1 MKLET
6 FKTLHGFFI
15 EDLQLDQT
23 DKIERR
29 ITEKDIDNFAKLTG
43 DNNPVHTNLDFAKKT
58 IFKEKVAHGFL
69 SASLISS
76 LIATK
81 LPGPGSIYLSQ
92 NLKFLAPVFID
103 DLVTVKVTV
112 KEIDH
117 EKKKV
122 KLQTEC
128 FKNEKKIISGEA
140 IVLVN
145 SKKDFKNNESF

>member
-1 MKLET
+1 MELEN
-6 FKTLHGFFI
+6 FKKLHGFFI
-15 EDLQLDQT
+15 EELRLNQT
-23 DKIERR
+23 EEFEKK
-29 ITEKDIDNFAKLTG
+29 ITEKDINEFAKLSG
-43 DNNPVHTNLDFAKKT
+43 DDNPVHTNSDFAKKT
-58 IFKEKVAHGFL
+58 IFKQKVAHGFL
-69 SASLISS
+69 SASLISM

-103 DLVTVKVTV
+103 DLVRVKVTV
-112 KEIDH
+112 EEIDQ

-140 IVLVN
+140 VVLVN
-145 SKKDFKNNESF
+145 SKKDF

>member
-6 FKTLHGFFI
+6 FKKLHGFFI

-23 DKIERR
+23 DKIERK
-29 ITEKDIDNFAKLTG
+29 ITQKDIDNFAKLTG

-58 IFKEKVAHGFL
+58 IFKQKVAHGFL
-69 SASLISS
+69 SASLIST

-103 DLVTVKVTV
+103 DLVIVKVTV

-145 SKKDFKNNESF
+145 SKKDLKNNETF

>member
-1 MKLET
+1 MELEN
-6 FKTLHGFFI
+6 FKKLHGFFI
-15 EDLQLDQT
+15 EDLRLNQT
-23 DKIERR
+23 EELEKK
-29 ITEKDIDNFAKLTG
+29 ITEKDINEFAKLSG
-43 DNNPVHTNLDFAKKT
+43 DDNPVHTNSDFAKKP
-58 IFKEKVAHGFL
+58 IFKQKVAHGFL
-69 SASLISS
+69 SASLISM

-103 DLVTVKVTV
+103 DLVRVKVTV
-112 KEIDH
+112 EEIDQ

-140 IVLVN
+140 VVLVN
-145 SKKDFKNNESF
+145 SKKDF

>member
-6 FKTLHGFFI
+6 FKKLHGFFI
-15 EDLQLDQT
+15 EDLKLNQT
-23 DKIERR
+23 DKIERK

-43 DNNPVHTNLDFAKKT
+43 DDNPVHTNLDFAKKT
-58 IFKEKVAHGFL
+58 IFKQKVAHGFL
-69 SASLISS
+69 SASLIST

-103 DLVTVKVTV
+103 DLVIVKVTV
-112 KEIDH
+112 QEIDH

-145 SKKDFKNNESF
+145 SKKDF

>member
-1 MKLET
+1 MELEN
-6 FKTLHGFFI
+6 FKKLHGFFI
-15 EDLQLDQT
+15 EDLRLNQT
-23 DKIERR
+23 EEFEKK
-29 ITEKDIDNFAKLTG
+29 ITEKDINEFAKLSG
-43 DNNPVHTNLDFAKKT
+43 DDNPVHTNSDFAKKT
-58 IFKEKVAHGFL
+58 IFKQKVAHGFL
-69 SASLISS
+69 SASLISM

-103 DLVTVKVTV
+103 DLVRVKVTV
-112 KEIDH
+112 EGIDQ

-140 IVLVN
+140 VVLVN
-145 SKKDFKNNESF
+145 SKKDF

>member
-23 DKIERR
+23 DKIERK

-43 DNNPVHTNLDFAKKT
+43 DNNPVHTNLNFAKKT
-58 IFKEKVAHGFL
+58 IFKQKVAHGFL
-69 SASLISS
+69 SASLIST

-103 DLVTVKVTV
+103 DLVRVKVTV

-145 SKKDFKNNESF
+145 SKKDYKNNENF

>member
-6 FKTLHGFFI
+6 FKKLHGFFI
-15 EDLQLDQT
+15 EDLRLNQT
-23 DKIERR
+23 EDIEKKI
-29 ITEKDIDNFAKLTG
+29 TDKDIDDFAKLTG
-43 DNNPVHTNLDFAKKT
+43 DNNPVHTNSDFAKKT
-58 IFKEKVAHGFL
+58 IFKQKVAHGFL
-69 SASLISS
+69 SASFIST

-103 DLVTVKVTV
+103 DLVRVKVTV
-112 KEIDH
+112 EEIDQ

-140 IVLVN
+140 VVLVN
-145 SKKDFKNNESF
+145 SKKDF

>member
-6 FKTLHGFFI
+6 FKKLHGFFI

-23 DKIERR
+23 DAIERK

-58 IFKEKVAHGFL
+58 IFKQKVAHGFL
-69 SASLISS
+69 SASLIST

-103 DLVTVKVTV
+103 DLVIVKVTV

>member
-6 FKTLHGFFI
+6 FKKLHGFFI
-15 EDLQLDQT
+15 EDLQIDQT
-23 DKIERR
+23 DKIERK
-29 ITEKDIDNFAKLTG
+29 ITEKDIDNFVKLTG

-58 IFKEKVAHGFL
+58 IFKQKVAHGFL
-69 SASLISS
+69 SASLIST

-103 DLVTVKVTV
+103 DLVRVKVTV

>member
-1 MKLET
+1 MKLEA

-15 EDLQLDQT
+15 EDLQLNQT
-23 DKIERR
+23 DKIERK

-58 IFKEKVAHGFL
+58 IFKQKVAHGFL
-69 SASLISS
+69 SASLIST

-103 DLVTVKVTV
+103 DLVIVKVTV

-145 SKKDFKNNESF
+145 SKKDFKK

>member
-1 MKLET
+1 MELEN
-6 FKTLHGFFI
+6 FKKLHGFFI
-15 EDLQLDQT
+15 EDLRLNQT
-23 DKIERR
+23 EEFQKK
-29 ITEKDIDNFAKLTG
+29 ITEKDINEFAKLSG
-43 DNNPVHTNLDFAKKT
+43 DDNPVHTNSDFAKKT
-58 IFKEKVAHGFL
+58 IFKQKVAHGFL
-69 SASLISS
+69 SASLISM

-103 DLVTVKVTV
+103 DLVRVKVTV
-112 KEIDH
+112 EEIDQ

-140 IVLVN
+140 VVLVN
-145 SKKDFKNNESF
+145 SKKDF

>member
-6 FKTLHGFFI
+6 FKKLHGFFI

-23 DKIERR
+23 DKIERK
-29 ITEKDIDNFAKLTG
+29 ITQKDIDNFAKLTG

-58 IFKEKVAHGFL
+58 IFKQKVAHGFL
-69 SASLISS
+69 SASLIST

-103 DLVTVKVTV
+103 DLVIVKVTV

-145 SKKDFKNNESF
+145 SKKDFNNNESF

>member
-1 MKLET
+1 MKLEA

-15 EDLQLDQT
+15 EDLQLNQT
-23 DKIERR
+23 DKIERK

-58 IFKEKVAHGFL
+58 IFKQKVAHGFL
-69 SASLISS
+69 SASLIST

-103 DLVTVKVTV
+103 DLVIVKVTV

-140 IVLVN
+140 VVLVN

>member
-6 FKTLHGFFI
+6 FKKLHGFFI

-23 DKIERR
+23 DKIERK

-58 IFKEKVAHGFL
+58 IFKQKVAHGFL
-69 SASLISS
+69 SASLIST

-103 DLVTVKVTV
+103 DLVIVKVTV

>member
-6 FKTLHGFFI
+6 FKKLHGFFI
-15 EDLQLDQT
+15 EDLRLNQT
-23 DKIERR
+23 EEIEKKI
-29 ITEKDIDNFAKLTG
+29 TDKDIDDFAKLTG
-43 DNNPVHTNLDFAKKT
+43 DNNPVHTNSDFAKKT
-58 IFKEKVAHGFL
+58 IFKQKVAHGFL
-69 SASLISS
+69 SASFIST

-103 DLVTVKVTV
+103 DLVRVIVTV
-112 KEIDH
+112 QEIDH

-122 KLQTEC
+122 RLQTEC

-140 IVLVN
+140 VVLVN
-145 SKKDFKNNESF
+145 SKKDFKKNESL

>member
-6 FKTLHGFFI
+6 FKKLHGFFI
-15 EDLQLDQT
+15 EDLQIDQT
-23 DKIERR
+23 DKIERK
-29 ITEKDIDNFAKLTG
+29 ITEKDIDNFVKLTG

-58 IFKEKVAHGFL
+58 IFKQKVAHGFL
-69 SASLISS
+69 SASLIST

-92 NLKFLAPVFID
+92 NLKFIAPVFID
-103 DLVTVKVTV
+103 DLVIVKVTV